1 MRVEAATIDANP
13 ASCSWF
19 GKKVP
24 DPPHRMNLDSR
35 TRIQQSAPQVMHMN
49 RNRIRFEFIIDSVE
63 LLLEH
68 SFGHHSSQAP
78 HQMFKNRK
86 LATRERQGGGCN
98 SHITS
103 DGIENDIPGAQDRS

>member
-1 MRVEAATIDANP
+1 MIDANP
-13 ASCSWF
+13 GSCFCF

-24 DPPHRMNLDSR
+24 DPPYRMNLDSR
-35 TRIQQSAPQVMHMN
+35 SGIQQLAAQVMDVN
-49 RNRIRFEFIIDSVE
+49 RNRIRFEFIIDPVE

-68 SFGHHSSQAP
+68 CFGHHSSQAP
-78 HQMFKNRK
+78 HQVLKDRK

-103 DGIENDIPGAQDRS
+103 NGIEDNIPRAKDCS